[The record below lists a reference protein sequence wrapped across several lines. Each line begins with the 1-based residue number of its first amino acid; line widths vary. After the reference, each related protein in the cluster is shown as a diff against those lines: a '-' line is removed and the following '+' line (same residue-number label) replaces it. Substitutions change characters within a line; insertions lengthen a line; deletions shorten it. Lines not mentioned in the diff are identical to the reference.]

1 MGVWGLELT
10 ELLHLAA
17 DFVDGGTLLLI
28 CEIPPTALED
38 VAIGEELDLKC

>member
-10 ELLHLAA
+10 ELLRVAA
-17 DFVDGGTLLLI
+17 DFVDDGMFLLI

-38 VAIGEELDLKC
+38 IAIGEELDLKC